1 MQRARTGG
9 GSNLSRRDFLRLGG
23 AGLAGAAL
31 LGAAGCGGGGGG
43 GGNNIIFSSGPDDT
57 GVLPTLIDK
66 FNKQN
71 KGNFQ
76 IKYREMPSDTGQYFD
91 QLRTEFQAGGGET
104 DVISGDVIWPAQFA
118 AQGWIVDLS
127 DRFTDTDQFLP
138 GPIQANTYDGKVWG
152 VPWYTDAGLLYYRK
166 DLLEESGF
174 SEPPRTWDEFTEMA
188 EKTRSDSG
196 IKFGF
201 VFQGAEYE
209 GGVCNECEYIWTHGG
224 NVLDPDDPS
233 KVIVDSSESVA
244 GFATARSMVESGVSP
259 QAVTTYKEDE
269 SQAAFTNGDAV
280 FLRNWP
286 YVYALLSD
294 PSVSKIKPDQVGIT
308 PLPVAEEGVES
319 YSTLG
324 GWNFLINTASDK
336 QDEAWEFIKFMTS
349 PEQLKTN
356 AVEGSRLP
364 VRRNLYEDPEV
375 LEKMPVAR
383 LGQDILID
391 NSRPRPVS
399 PVYSDMSLEL
409 AEQFNRSLKG
419 DVSPEQAVKTL
430 QDELQSIANQAEEV
444 S

>member
-1 MQRARTGG
+1 
-9 GSNLSRRDFLRLGG
+9 
-23 AGLAGAAL
+23 
-31 LGAAGCGGGGGG
+31 
-43 GGNNIIFSSGPDDT
+43 
-57 GVLPTLIDK
+57 LIDK

-71 KGNFQ
+71 KGKFQ

-127 DRFTDTDQFLP
+127 DRFTDTDKFLP
-138 GPIQANTYDGKVWG
+138 GPIEANTYDGKVWG

-174 SEPPRTWDEFTEMA
+174 SEPPKTWDEFKEMA

-196 IKFGF
+196 TKFGF

-209 GGVCNECEYIWTHGG
+209 GGVCNECEYIWTNGG

-233 KVIVDSSESVA
+233 KVVVDSPESA
-244 GFATARSMVESGVSP
+244 AAFATARSMIERGVSP

-294 PSVSKIKPDQVGIT
+294 PSVSKIKPDQVGIA
-308 PLPVAEEGVES
+308 PLPVAEEGMQS

-324 GWNFLINTASDK
+324 GWNFLINAASDK

-375 LEKMPVAR
+375 LEKMPIAR
-383 LGQDILID
+383 LGQDILIEH
-391 NSRPRPVS
+391 SRPRPVS

-409 AEQFNRSLKG
+409 AEQFNKMLKG
-419 DVSPEQAVKTL
+419 DVSPNKAVNAL
-430 QDELQSIANQAEEV
+430 QSELQSIANQAEEG